1 MINEFWSLVVETW
14 EQGIRGVGVDDIIIC
29 LVIVIASLLAR
40 SLMNSYVLDKV
51 AKFTERSET
60 TLDDEIIESV
70 FQCNLGAAQQR
81 QVDGLFVVVGR
92 AGAIAD
98 QEGVVIQPR
107 RSDQVAIVIRLQS
120 LAASAQQ

>member
-29 LVIVIASLLAR
+29 LAIVIASLLAR

-60 TLDDEIIESV
+60 TLDDEIIESLRGSSKG
-70 FQCNLGAAQQR
+70 FN
-81 QVDGLFVVVGR
+81 DF
-92 AGAIAD
+92 I
-98 QEGVVIQPR
+98 I
-107 RSDQVAIVIRLQS
+107 
-120 LAASAQQ
+120 

>member
-1 MINEFWSLVVETW
+1 MINEFWNLVVETW

-60 TLDDEIIESV
+60 TLDDEIIESLR
-70 FQCNLGAAQQR
+70 FSKHFSPTLNKH
-81 QVDGLFVVVGR
+81 QVTKWR
-92 AGAIAD
+92 N
-98 QEGVVIQPR
+98 
-107 RSDQVAIVIRLQS
+107 
-120 LAASAQQ
+120 